1 MGSMFQSQGQSWS
14 QVSEVLV
21 IDTKEVSDFSTD
33 FCMTWQVVQK
43 HQMNHFGLFP
53 DTPIGSSA

>member
-1 MGSMFQSQGQSWS
+1 MGSMFQSQRQSWS

-33 FCMTWQVVQK
+33 FHMIWQVVLK
-43 HQMNHFGLFP
+43 HQMNHFVLFP
-53 DTPIGSSA
+53 DTSFGSSA